1 MRFNGIDFGPSK
13 QFRSS
18 FARKQNI
25 KINAMV
31 TFLFIRKLHY
41 FHEYCTCT
49 NEKVFYLTFKTIS
62 KYNDLQTNVKTN

>member
-1 MRFNGIDFGPSK
+1 
-13 QFRSS
+13 
-18 FARKQNI
+18 
-25 KINAMV
+25 MV

-49 NEKVFYLTFKTIS
+49 NGEVFYLTFKTFS